1 MGRCAAPAPSAAGQT
16 KRCLPVFLHCEISSL
31 RWAPPLSGDVG
42 DGDEFGDGDAQADD
56 ATCLLLEFRE
66 TEFQE
71 TMQQFIGARFQI
83 LPRVDRHLAVIVLL
97 AAGVYVAGTFE
108 AADVSVK
115 ARADV
120 VEFVEDVM
128 GAASLNGVVGALAAM
143 RDRVDSTPMLGDIA
157 VPVLILH
164 GADDQLIPVAEAEAM
179 FKAIPNAELVIVPDA
194 GHLPNLEQPDI
205 FNDAVIDFLEE
216 IFGEDDE
223 DE

>member
-1 MGRCAAPAPSAAGQT
+1 
-16 KRCLPVFLHCEISSL
+16 
-31 RWAPPLSGDVG
+31 
-42 DGDEFGDGDAQADD
+42 
-56 ATCLLLEFRE
+56 
-66 TEFQE
+66 
-71 TMQQFIGARFQI
+71 
-83 LPRVDRHLAVIVLL
+83 
-97 AAGVYVAGTFE
+97 
-108 AADVSVK
+108 
-115 ARADV
+115 
-120 VEFVEDVM
+120 
-128 GAASLNGVVGALAAM
+128 
-143 RDRVDSTPMLGDIA
+143 MLGDIA